1 MEEYAIEMEG
11 VKYVYPDGHIALEN
25 VNLRVMRGE
34 RVAVLGPNGAGKSTL
49 LMLTNGLFTPS
60 EGRIRVLGMPLDENN
75 LYKVRMK
82 VGLAFQDPDDQLFCP
97 TLWED
102 VTFGPLNMGL
112 PEEEVTKRA
121 RHALM
126 SMGLEGLENRA
137 PHHLSVG
144 EKKKAAIA
152 AVLAMNPEILVLD
165 EPTANLDPKSK
176 TELTKLIDN
185 LYKER
190 KMTLI
195 TATHDVDFVP
205 AIADRVFVLNRGQII
220 AEGSVAEIFSNFE
233 IMREANLEPPTVARL
248 FSLLSEQGRMDFT
261 KPLPITVQEALQEI
275 KRLMKI
281 P

>member
-1 MEEYAIEMEG
+1 
-11 VKYVYPDGHIALEN
+11 
-25 VNLRVMRGE
+25 
-34 RVAVLGPNGAGKSTL
+34 
-49 LMLTNGLFTPS
+49 
-60 EGRIRVLGMPLDENN
+60 
-75 LYKVRMK
+75 
-82 VGLAFQDPDDQLFCP
+82 
-97 TLWED
+97 
-102 VTFGPLNMGL
+102 
-112 PEEEVTKRA
+112 
-121 RHALM
+121 M

-176 TELTKLIDN
+176 TELMKLIDN

-205 AIADRVFVLNRGQII
+205 AIAVRVFVLNRGQII

-233 IMREANLEPPTVARL
+233 IMREANLEPPTVTRL

-275 KRLMKI
+275 KRLHENTVESNSMRKNLI
-281 P
+281 